1 MIKFIAS
8 DLDGTILLNGAQAV
22 DKSLI
27 DVIEKLLDK
36 GVLFAPASGRQI
48 VSLKRLFQPIS
59 DRLVYISENGA
70 LIEYQGK
77 VIGKTA
83 IDRDLAMEILE
94 DVYSMPNCELLI
106 SGQDTAYIK
115 PKTKEYYHRM
125 TEVVNYDT
133 TLIDNFNDIKED
145 IIKIAVCDLS
155 GICNSREHFFE
166 KWKDKASVAVSGELY
181 LDFTEKSVTKG
192 KGIKQIQEYFGLSV
206 HECMAFGDNF
216 NDITMLD
223 NVAESYVMENAC
235 DEVKK
240 HGKYITDRVENIL
253 RRL

>member
-206 HECMAFGDNF
+206 NECMAFGDNF

>member
-70 LIEYQGK
+70 LVEYRGK

-106 SGQDTAYIK
+106 SGQSTAYIK

-155 GICNSREHFFE
+155 GICNSKEHFFE

-192 KGIKQIQEYFGLSV
+192 KGIQQIQEYFGLSAD
-206 HECMAFGDNF
+206 ECMAFGDNF